1 MIFNKIEKTSDA
13 TKINMSFKTLSENGL
28 LIYNG
33 RPGKDFI
40 SVGLQNS
47 FLTFQ
52 YNLGSGKASIKS
64 KTKISLNQWITVEA
78 KRSGARGYIKIG
90 DEETYVKSSGRFTK
104 LNLEGEL
111 FVGGHIDVNT
121 VAKQTLHEESFTG
134 CIGQLIINDEYL
146 DLGEECR
153 YK

>member
-1 MIFNKIEKTSDA
+1 
-13 TKINMSFKTLSENGL
+13 MSFKTLSENGL

-47 FLTFQ
+47 FLMFQ

-64 KTKISLNQWITVEA
+64 KTKISLNQWVTVEV
-78 KRSGARGYIKIG
+78 KRSGSVGYVKIG
-90 DEETYVKSSGRFTK
+90 DEVTFVKSSGRFTE

-111 FVGGHIDVNT
+111 FVGGHVNMGT

-134 CIGQLIINDEYL
+134 CISQLIINDEYF
-146 DLGEECR
+146 DLGEEYR

>member
-1 MIFNKIEKTSDA
+1 
-13 TKINMSFKTLSENGL
+13 MSFKTLSENGL

-47 FLTFQ
+47 FLMFQ

-64 KTKISLNQWITVEA
+64 KTKISLNQWVTVEV
-78 KRSGARGYIKIG
+78 KRSGAVGYVKIG
-90 DEETYVKSSGRFTK
+90 DKVTFVKSSGRFTE

-111 FVGGHIDVNT
+111 FVGGHVNMGT

-134 CIGQLIINDEYL
+134 CISQLIINDEYF
-146 DLGEECR
+146 DLGEEYR

>member
-1 MIFNKIEKTSDA
+1 MIFNKIEKTSYA
-13 TKINMSFKTLSENGL
+13 TKINMSFKTLGENGL

-47 FLTFQ
+47 FLMFQ

-64 KTKISLNQWITVEA
+64 KTKISLNQWVTVEV
-78 KRSGARGYIKIG
+78 KRSGAVGYVKIG
-90 DEETYVKSSGRFTK
+90 DEVTFVKSSGRFTE

-111 FVGGHIDVNT
+111 FVGGHVNMGT

-134 CIGQLIINDEYL
+134 CISQLIINDEYF
-146 DLGEECR
+146 DLGEEYR

>member
-1 MIFNKIEKTSDA
+1 MIFNKIEKTSYA

-47 FLTFQ
+47 FLMFQ

-64 KTKISLNQWITVEA
+64 KTKISLNQWVTVEV
-78 KRSGARGYIKIG
+78 KRSGAVGYVKIG
-90 DEETYVKSSGRFTK
+90 DKVTFVKSSGRFTE

-111 FVGGHIDVNT
+111 FVGGHVNMGT

-134 CIGQLIINDEYL
+134 CISQLIINDEYF
-146 DLGEECR
+146 DLGEEYR